1 MPNVVYTKFVST
13 VLYNRTKSVVVVC
26 RVPKVL
32 KFSQLELE
40 TVVNLDVA
48 CGANLE

>member
-13 VLYNRTKSVVVVC
+13 VLYNRTKSVVC